1 MVLDIGVECSVDEVG
16 QDLLHQSGL
25 HVIAY
30 RACEVD
36 VPGELVHYL
45 AHLLAAGPPP
55 SAE

>member
-30 RACEVD
+30 CAKVD
-36 VPGELVHYL
+36 MPGELVHYL

-55 SAE
+55 SA